1 MHDGIH
7 VEKQGT
13 PSITICTDI
22 FEVTS
27 KSMAVMW
34 GADEYKIIY
43 TQHPISHLSRS
54 ELRSRCE
61 QMLPALRQVLLA

>member
-27 KSMAVMW
+27 KSMAEMW
-34 GADEYKIIY
+34 GADKYKIIY
-43 TQHPISHLSRS
+43 TQHPISHLNRT
-54 ELRSRCE
+54 ELKNRCE
-61 QMLPALRQVLLA
+61 QMLPELTQVLLA